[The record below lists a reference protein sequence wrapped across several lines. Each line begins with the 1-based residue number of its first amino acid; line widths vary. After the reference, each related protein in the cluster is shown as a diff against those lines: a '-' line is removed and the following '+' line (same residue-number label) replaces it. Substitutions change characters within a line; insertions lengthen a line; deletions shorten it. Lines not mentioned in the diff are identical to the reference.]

1 MAILKMLHSTTA
13 SLFLL
18 NSILLS
24 TLYFLINDKGDIK
37 IRVLAKAEWFFSSLI
52 FFLGILLLM
61 LLPFWFQVGL
71 FHAKIAFAMIGIG
84 MAQYFYKQYE
94 IAKTE
99 NNYPKFLYY
108 FRILIPS
115 IIFLAYYLG
124 NKLLMA

>member
-1 MAILKMLHSTTA
+1 MLHSITA
-13 SLFLL
+13 SLLL
-18 NSILLS
+18 LSSILLS
-24 TLYFLINDKGDIK
+24 TLYFLINDKGDTKIK
-37 IRVLAKAEWFFSSLI
+37 VLAKAEWFFSALI

-61 LLPFWFQVGL
+61 LRPFWFQVGL
-71 FHAKIAFAMIGIG
+71 FHAKIAFSMIGIG

-108 FRILIPS
+108 FRILVPS
-115 IIFLAYYLG
+115 FIFLAYYLG

>member
-18 NSILLS
+18 SSISLS

-61 LLPFWFQVGL
+61 LLPFWLQVGL
-71 FHAKIAFAMIGIG
+71 FHAKIVFSMIGIG

-115 IIFLAYYLG
+115 FIFLAYYLG